1 MSARRRGTK
10 WYVDFSFRGQRFRLK
25 SPEDSSN
32 GAKAYEAVLRQR
44 LAKGEDILK
53 LATPSPLFA
62 DFADKWIRTYVKS
75 NNKYSELITKQSA
88 FNAHI
93 LPFFGRLS
101 LEQITVYKVE
111 QFKAHLLNKD
121 LSPKTINNIISA
133 LRKCLNTAQAWD
145 LLVKVPK
152 IDLLKVPPQKFRY
165 LSFEESE
172 LLLNN
177 TDGIW
182 HDMFLLAMRTGLRF
196 GEIIALEWSDIN
208 FATSQMTVCHSISRG
223 ILGSTKSNKIR
234 YLPILDSVME
244 MLKNRPKTDQYVFS
258 LGDNKPMKQIYCIKN
273 LNRICRQLNIRKIN
287 WHMFRHTF
295 ASHLAN
301 RNISLQV
308 IQHLL
313 GHSDIRTTMR
323 YAHLSPET
331 LKESIQ
337 VLDQKIDPC
346 HSSVTKTDSIEII
359 NIPTDYDSPNLKQK
373 QTSLSVNVL

>member
-10 WYVDFSFRGQRFRLK
+10 WYVDFSFNSQRYRMI
-25 SPEDSSN
+25 SPEGSSN

-53 LATPSPLFA
+53 SVTLSPLFS
-62 DFADKWIRTYVKS
+62 DFADDWMKTYVKS
-75 NNKYSELITKQSA
+75 NNKHSELITKQSA

-93 LPFFGRLS
+93 LPFFGRLKID
-101 LEQITVYKVE
+101 QITAYKVE
-111 QFKAHLLNKD
+111 EFKASLLNKN

-145 LLVKVPK
+145 ILVRVPK
-152 IDLLKVPPQKFRY
+152 IDLLKVAPQKFDY
-165 LSFEESE
+165 LTFEESE
-172 LLLNN
+172 LLLAN
-177 TDGIW
+177 TNGIW

-196 GEIIALEWSDIN
+196 GEIIALSWSDIN
-208 FATSQMTVCHSISRG
+208 FDTNQMTVCHSFSRG

-234 YLPILDSVME
+234 YIPILESVRD
-244 MLKNRPKTDQYVFS
+244 MLKNKPQTDQYVFS

-273 LNRICRQLNIRKIN
+273 LARICRQLNIRKIN

-295 ASHLAN
+295 ASQLAN

-308 IQHLL
+308 IQHFL

-337 VLDQKIDPC
+337 VLDQRSESC
-346 HSSVTKTDSIEII
+346 HSGVTNNENNKII
-359 NIPTDYDSPNLKQK
+359 NILPDYDSPSIKQK
-373 QTSLSVNVL
+373 QPLRAVSVT